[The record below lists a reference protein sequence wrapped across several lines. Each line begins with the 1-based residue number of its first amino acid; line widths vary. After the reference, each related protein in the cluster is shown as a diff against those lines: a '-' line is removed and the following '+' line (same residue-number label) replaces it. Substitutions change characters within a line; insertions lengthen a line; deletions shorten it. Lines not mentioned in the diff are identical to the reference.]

1 VFQLDLL
8 CPVLLCRRQDT
19 MTNSLF
25 YNNQKTHNVSQDRL
39 VLLRLLPLRAVARVQ
54 VLIGINYLTVIYT
67 DKMFGVW

>member
-1 VFQLDLL
+1 
-8 CPVLLCRRQDT
+8 

-67 DKMFGVW
+67 DKMFGVL